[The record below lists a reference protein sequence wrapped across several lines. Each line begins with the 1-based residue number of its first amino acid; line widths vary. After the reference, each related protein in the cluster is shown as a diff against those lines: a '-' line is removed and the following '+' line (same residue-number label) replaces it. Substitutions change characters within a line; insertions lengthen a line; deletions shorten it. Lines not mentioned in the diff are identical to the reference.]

1 MLGDEDLGDNL
12 EEATL
17 NLKLT
22 QQHGVKEDK
31 DKEKKA
37 VMKAKTMKKTV
48 PKTEATLREAQIA
61 HKLTTEISN

>member
-31 DKEKKA
+31 DKEKEGGDEGKDNEEDS
-37 VMKAKTMKKTV
+37 AKD
-48 PKTEATLREAQIA
+48 RSDSQRS
-61 HKLTTEISN
+61 SNSS

>member
-31 DKEKKA
+31 DKEKEGGDEGKDNEEDS
-37 VMKAKTMKKTV
+37 AKD
-48 PKTEATLREAQIA
+48 R
-61 HKLTTEISN
+61 SDS